1 MKLILKLLIILKK
14 IKPMT
19 YKIIS
24 TENYLLIVDDSQI
37 TEGDWHIKINKNKV
51 GNYPLDSVNPN
62 KGRYK
67 KIIAHLPLNGASI
80 LNGVDLLPPLE
91 DEAEVMAEEYSKNYY
106 YDNAQDDVYHGFF
119 QGYNKAKEKYK
130 YTEEDLRKAIR
141 MGIQKHPYA
150 FDGKEPKYKYSE
162 DEIIQSLQQPKYPI
176 GFECE
181 VINCDKCV
189 YVQGGNLSPDC
200 CNKLKPKTTINSQ
213 GLTQWVGRYILS

>member
-1 MKLILKLLIILKK
+1 MKH
-14 IKPMT
+14 
-19 YKIIS
+19 KIIS

-80 LNGVDLLPPLE
+80 LDGVDLLSPLE

-119 QGYNKAKEKYK
+119 QGYNKAKEQFR
-130 YTEEDLRKAIR
+130 YTEEDLRNAIHF
-141 MGIQKHPYA
+141 GKFGEYNGQETTIGFIQY
-150 FDGKEPKYKYSE
+150 
-162 DEIIQSLQQPKYPI
+162 LQQPKMPV
-176 GFECE
+176 GF
-181 VINCDKCV
+181 
-189 YVQGGNLSPDC
+189 NLEAKDTYIK
-200 CNKLKPKTTINSQ
+200 NGILVK
-213 GLTQWVGRYILS
+213 TQWVGKYIY